1 MINNDYLIIKHNKKT
16 QALMNNDTYMDYLDR
31 LFRIATS
38 VFEWVNLPDGMDGDY
53 LEEVLYYYG
62 MAAFL
67 YDEDYGFINTKACTA
82 GQLNIYGLPTM
93 IQCYSFEYNKTLPVY
108 SGLKGQNNEGA
119 ILVLN
124 NRRRRPTYE
133 TMQLFAYRLYEAE
146 QTAFINIRAQ
156 KTPVLII
163 CTDKQRLTM
172 ENMYKQYDG
181 NTPVIFGDKNL
192 FEGSVISSIKTEAP
206 FIANDIIK
214 YKQHIWNEVLTYL
227 GINNIQV
234 EKAER
239 LITSEANANNEVI
252 NMNLQVFL
260 KTRQKACDEFNKR
273 FNLTGEKAISVRVRS
288 DLYNVIKNELSGVS
302 ELADIHYYNPDI
314 STEPKKGADVNG

>member
-1 MINNDYLIIKHNKKT
+1 
-16 QALMNNDTYMDYLDR
+16 
-31 LFRIATS
+31 
-38 VFEWVNLPDGMDGDY
+38 
-53 LEEVLYYYG
+53 
-62 MAAFL
+62 
-67 YDEDYGFINTKACTA
+67 
-82 GQLNIYGLPTM
+82 
-93 IQCYSFEYNKTLPVY
+93 
-108 SGLKGQNNEGA
+108 
-119 ILVLN
+119 
-124 NRRRRPTYE
+124 
-133 TMQLFAYRLYEAE
+133 MQLFAYRLYEAE
-146 QTAFINIRAQ
+146 QTAFVNIRAQ